1 MACHYLTFDTSEEF
15 FKSLKQRDSDLI
27 LKMVKCVLSAE
38 KRKKESIDIFEM
50 TFKNLDS
57 LTFTVNKDQYLEL
70 LGNCLEDLVKIEE
83 YEVCAEIVKVLNK
96 KKVKETKKLS

>member
-1 MACHYLTFDTSEEF
+1 MACHYLTFDTSADF
-15 FKSLKQRDSDLI
+15 FKALKQRDSDLI

-57 LTFTVNKDQYLEL
+57 LTFTVAKDQYQEL
-70 LGNCLEDLVKIEE
+70 LNNCLEDLIKIEE
-83 YEVCAEIVKVLNK
+83 YELCAEITKILNK
-96 KKVKETKKLS
+96 RKVKEIKEK